1 MTNVVG
7 APNDSESSTTLVPIL
22 RVERFTKHF
31 AEVKANTDVSL
42 DVLPGEVHALVGENG
57 AGKST
62 LLKMIYGVY
71 TPDSGRMLID
81 DTEVSLGS
89 PAEARR
95 LGIGMV
101 FQDLRLVPAL
111 TVTENM
117 ALSPRRGRDPPPTGA
132 AAKRIA
138 AASEEYGLAVD
149 PRALGAAPVDRRAA
163 ARRDPQGAH
172 DRGAAGDPRRA
183 HQRAGAAGGRRP
195 CSASSIAC
203 ATQGFGI
210 VIVTHKLNEVRAIAD
225 R

>member
-81 DTEVSLGS
+81 DTEVNLGS
-89 PAEARR
+89 PAEARH

-111 TVTENM
+111 SVTENM
-117 ALSPRRGRDPPPTGA
+117 ALSLDVGAVLRPRA
-132 AAKRIA
+132 LAKRIA
-138 AASEEYGLAVD
+138 AASEEYGLS
-149 PRALGAAPVDRRAA
+149 LI
-163 ARRDPQGAH
+163 H
-172 DRGAAGDPRRA
+172 
-183 HQRAGAAGGRRP
+183 
-195 CSASSIAC
+195 I
-203 ATQGFGI
+203 
-210 VIVTHKLNEVRAIAD
+210 
-225 R
+225 